1 MELCIGFPICF
12 HDTFLEDLCH
22 QMSRETMPLHV
33 EENTTNS
40 SWTLTNGNARCNV
53 LHKRADVGVRGDV
66 TFIWYRS
73 RAFLSNADL
82 VHVNSSYNIF
92 QLSKIMKQ
100 LIWKSLLL
108 SKSIKPIY
116 PRKFNHRNKMAI
128 TPTSNFISW
137 KGLFIMSSPNAIKI
151 LEIVIAQHQGF

>member
-1 MELCIGFPICF
+1 MVMKICCYF
-12 HDTFLEDLCH
+12 SEAKHVNVTDAI
-22 QMSRETMPLHV
+22 V

-92 QLSKIMKQ
+92 
-100 LIWKSLLL
+100 
-108 SKSIKPIY
+108 
-116 PRKFNHRNKMAI
+116 
-128 TPTSNFISW
+128 
-137 KGLFIMSSPNAIKI
+137 
-151 LEIVIAQHQGF
+151 